1 MGKFSFFSLAL
12 LAAQTVFVNGQ
23 GSADT
28 EEKTESPVELPKL
41 GVTVSASFPKA
52 EVFGVKLVNGQPTE
66 ALLQFSN
73 ADPEP
78 VTVTVIGGSLWS
90 IAAPGKP
97 PVNVRNLTA
106 TPYGMDVPAGDH
118 ITLPYSFATE
128 MHPQDLTL
136 NLAAVI
142 SDSKGIMHPITAYN
156 GTVSIVEQ
164 DTSIFDPQVL
174 FLYVFLLACS
184 AGSVYFFYTL
194 WIAPYF
200 PQKRKASKGSDR
212 PRKSAGVSSSVDAA
226 DQAPATDGTP
236 STKTYD
242 TEWIPAHHINRPEA
256 RKVKSSGGRVK
267 TRA

>member
-1 MGKFSFFSLAL
+1 MGKFSFLSLAL
-12 LAAQTVFVNGQ
+12 LAAQSAFVNGQ
-23 GSADT
+23 GSANA
-28 EEKTESPVELPKL
+28 EEKTEAPADIPKL
-41 GVTVSASFPKA
+41 GVTVSTTFPKA

-73 ADPEP
+73 TDPEP
-78 VTVTVIGGSLWS
+78 VTVTVIGGSLWT
-90 IAAPGKP
+90 IEAPGKP
-97 PVNVRNLTA
+97 SINIRNLTA
-106 TPYGMDVPAGDH
+106 TPYGMDIPAGDQ
-118 ITLPYSFATE
+118 ITLPYIFTNE

-156 GTVSIVEQ
+156 GTVSVVEQ

-200 PQKRKASKGSDR
+200 PQKRKGGKGSDR
-212 PRKSAGVSSSVDAA
+212 SRKSAGVSSSVDADPA
-226 DQAPATDGTP
+226 SATDGAP

-256 RKVKSSGGRVK
+256 RKVKSGSGRAK
-267 TRA
+267 TRG

>member
-1 MGKFSFFSLAL
+1 MGKLSFLSLAL
-12 LAAQTVFVNGQ
+12 LAAQSVFVNGQ
-23 GSADT
+23 GSAGT
-28 EEKTESPVELPKL
+28 EENTEAPANVPKL
-41 GVTVSASFPKA
+41 GVTVSTTFPNA

-66 ALLQFSN
+66 ALLHFTN
-73 ADPEP
+73 PDPET
-78 VTVTVIGGSLWS
+78 VTVSVIGGSLWT
-90 IAAPGKP
+90 IEAPGKL

-106 TPYGMDVPAGDH
+106 TPYGMDIPAGDQ
-118 ITLPYSFATE
+118 ISLPYVFTND

-156 GTVSIVEQ
+156 GTVSVVEQ

-174 FLYVFLLACS
+174 FLYLFLLACA

-200 PQKRKASKGSDR
+200 PQKRKGGKGSDR
-212 PRKSAGVSSSVDAA
+212 ARKSAGVSSSVDA
-226 DQAPATDGTP
+226 TDPTSAEGTP

-256 RKVKSSGGRVK
+256 RKVKSSGSRVK
-267 TRA
+267 RA

>member
-1 MGKFSFFSLAL
+1 MGKLSFLSVAL
-12 LAAQTVFVNGQ
+12 LAAQPVFVNGQ
-23 GSADT
+23 GSAGTGENT
-28 EEKTESPVELPKL
+28 EAPAGVPKL
-41 GVTVSASFPKA
+41 GVTVSTTFPNA

-66 ALLQFSN
+66 ALLHFTN
-73 ADPEP
+73 PDPET
-78 VTVTVIGGSLWS
+78 VTVSVIGGSLWT
-90 IAAPGKP
+90 IEAPGKL

-106 TPYGMDVPAGDH
+106 TPYGMDIPAGDQ
-118 ITLPYSFATE
+118 ISLPYFFTND

-156 GTVSIVEQ
+156 GTVSVVEQ

-174 FLYVFLLACS
+174 FLYLFLLACA

-200 PQKRKASKGSDR
+200 PQKRKGGKGSDR
-212 PRKSAGVSSSVDAA
+212 ARKSAGVSSSVDAT
-226 DQAPATDGTP
+226 DPASTEGTP

-256 RKVKSSGGRVK
+256 RKVKSSGSRVK
-267 TRA
+267 RA